1 MNNEYETK
9 IIYNLKIELN
19 ELKDCIRSGNMLGA
33 FALLSIVLS
42 DLDKLLESKDEKEV
56 A

>member
-1 MNNEYETK
+1 MNNEYEIK

-33 FALLSIVLS
+33 FALLSIVLA
-42 DLDKLLESKDEKEV
+42 DLDKLLETKEERE
-56 A
+56 AA